1 MTLPP
6 RSLAVTGGPDAF
18 GTHDGPDRSEGD
30 AAGEG
35 ATQQLGC
42 GAPGADAIHR
52 VARGLG
58 TGEAEVACRLRK
70 VVRMSMDRR
79 PGAVDQVDSHGIEA
93 LGH

>member
-35 ATQQLGC
+35 ETQQLGC

-58 TGEAEVACRLRK
+58 TGVAEVACRSRK
-70 VVRMSMDRR
+70 VVRKSKGRHRDAVHR
-79 PGAVDQVDSHGIEA
+79 PDLDGTKA